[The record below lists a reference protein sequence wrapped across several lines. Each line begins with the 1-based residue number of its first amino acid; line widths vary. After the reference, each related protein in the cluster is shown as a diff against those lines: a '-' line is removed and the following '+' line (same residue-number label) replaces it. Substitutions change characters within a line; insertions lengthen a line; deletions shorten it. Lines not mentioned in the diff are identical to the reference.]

1 MSTKII
7 VENLYKI
14 FGSHPERALKL
25 LKEGA
30 SKDEIFKKTK
40 QAVGCVDVNFQV
52 AEGEILVV
60 MGLSGSGKSTLIR
73 CLNRLN
79 EPTKGTVTVDGVE
92 VTALNHK
99 ELMEFRRKKFGFVF
113 QNFAL
118 FPHRTV
124 QANAEY
130 GLEIQGVDPA
140 ERAEKAKAALA
151 QVGLAGWEQS
161 MPGQLSGGMQQR
173 VGLARALAVDPD
185 ILLMDEAFSALDP
198 LIRRGMQDELISLQ
212 DKVKKTIVFITHDLD
227 EALKIGDRIILMK
240 DGKVVQEGTP
250 EDILTNPA
258 TRYVEKFVED
268 VDMSKVLTA
277 SAVMTSAKVVA
288 YPKDGP
294 VVALRKMREQGLS
307 SIFVMEKDGSYLGL
321 LTAEAAKGAADRGD
335 KVIKDVINHKELPAV
350 HPDDSLNTLFP
361 LLAEHTYPLPVL
373 NDEQKFQGIVV
384 RGAVLAGLAERGSVE

>member
-1 MSTKII
+1 MSIQIT

-14 FGSHPERALKL
+14 FGSAPEKALKL
-25 LKEGA
+25 LQEGA
-30 SKDEIFKKTK
+30 SKEQIFKKTK

-52 AEGEILVV
+52 SEGEILVV

-79 EPTKGTVTVDGVE
+79 EPTKGKVIIDGVD
-92 VTALNHK
+92 VTALDRQ

-124 QANAEY
+124 LANTEY
-130 GLEIQGVDPA
+130 GLEIQGVEPA
-140 ERAEKAKAALA
+140 QREEKAKKALA

-198 LIRRGMQDELISLQ
+198 LIRRGMQDELLSLQ
-212 DKVKKTIVFITHDLD
+212 ETVKKTIVFITHDLD

-250 EDILTNPA
+250 EEILTNPA

-277 SAVMTSAKVVA
+277 SAVMTSARAVA

-294 VVALRKMREQGLS
+294 HVALRKMREEGMS
-307 SIFVMEKDGSYLGL
+307 SIFVMERDGKFLGL
-321 LTAEAAKGAADRGD
+321 LSAEAAKGAADRGD
-335 KVIKDVINHKELPAV
+335 KLIKDVVNHHDLPTV
-350 HPDDSLNTLFP
+350 HPDDPLNTLFP
-361 LLAEHTYPLPVL
+361 LLAEHSFPLPVL
-373 NDEQKFQGIVV
+373 NDEQKLQGIVV
-384 RGAVLAGLAERGSVE
+384 RGAVLAALAERGSVN

>member
-7 VENLYKI
+7 VQNLYKI
-14 FGSHPERALKL
+14 FGNHPEKALKL
-25 LKEGA
+25 LQEGA
-30 SKDEIFKKTK
+30 SKEEVLKKTK
-40 QAVGCVDVNFQV
+40 QAVGCLDVNFQV
-52 AEGEILVV
+52 EEGEILVI

-79 EPTKGTVTVDGVE
+79 EPTKGKVVVDGVD
-92 VTALNHK
+92 VTALDRK

-124 QANAEY
+124 QANTEY
-130 GLEIQGVDPA
+130 GLEIQGMDPA

-151 QVGLAGWEQS
+151 QVGLKGWEQS
-161 MPGQLSGGMQQR
+161 TPGQLSGGMQQR

-198 LIRRGMQDELISLQ
+198 LIRRGMQFELLSLQ
-212 DKVKKTIVFITHDLD
+212 EKVRKTIVFITHDLD

-277 SAVMTSAKVVA
+277 SSVMTSAKVVA
-288 YPKDGP
+288 YTKDGP
-294 VVALRKMREQGLS
+294 LVALRKMREEGVS
-307 SIFVMEKDGSYLGL
+307 SIFVTEKDDSFLGL
-321 LTAEAAKGAADRGD
+321 LTAEAAKGAADRGE
-335 KVIKDVINHKELPAV
+335 KRIMDVVDQKELPSI
-350 HPDDSLNTLFP
+350 HPDDPLNTLFP
-361 LLAEHTYPLPVL
+361 HLAEHTYPLPVL
-373 NDEQKFQGIVV
+373 DDDQKLLGIVV
-384 RGAVLAGLAERGSVE
+384 RGAVLAGLAERGSID